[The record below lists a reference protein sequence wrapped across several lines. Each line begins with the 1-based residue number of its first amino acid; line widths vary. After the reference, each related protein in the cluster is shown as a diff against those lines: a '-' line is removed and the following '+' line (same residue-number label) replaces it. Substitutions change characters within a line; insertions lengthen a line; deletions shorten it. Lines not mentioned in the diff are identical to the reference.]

1 MTSLAFLLLA
11 VPIVALSYLAYM
23 VTFRFDDF
31 VAAQQRRVSV
41 MLRRHGVLQ
50 PHVEL

>member
-11 VPIVALSYLAYM
+11 LPLVALGYLAYM

-31 VAAQQRRVSV
+31 IAAQQRRVSA
-41 MLRRHGVLQ
+41 MLRRHGVLSSQ
-50 PHVEL
+50 RSA